1 MLGLLSVLA
10 EGEAP
15 TTVTGVDL
23 TPIVTALTGA
33 VTVSQII
40 TVIASIV
47 GATIAFVLAWAMAK
61 KLYRAFVSGITGHA
75 SL

>member
-1 MLGLLSVLA
+1 MLVLF
-10 EGEAP
+10 EN
-15 TTVTGVDL
+15 TTGGIDL
-23 TPIVTALTGA
+23 TPITTALTGA
-33 VTVSQII
+33 VTVSQIVTI
-40 TVIASIV
+40 IAGIV